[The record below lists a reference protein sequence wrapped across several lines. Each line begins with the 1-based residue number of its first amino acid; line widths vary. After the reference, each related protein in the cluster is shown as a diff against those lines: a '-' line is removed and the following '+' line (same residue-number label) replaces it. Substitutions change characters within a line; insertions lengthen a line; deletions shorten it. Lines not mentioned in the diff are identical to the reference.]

1 MEHTSSTITNLST
14 PSSRV
19 KISLNLTWLVV
30 IPAGLWAIA
39 TFYVPI
45 FGAFLSVTQTWV
57 VTLLI
62 GLAVAVSLLGHVF
75 AHIYAARWVGGSA
88 PSTVSLFLFGDAAP
102 AWPAS
107 TSARREAA
115 AALAGPL
122 FNLAIAGLGYL
133 IWNAQLN
140 VYLNLTMLFLCGFNI
155 WLAIINLTPAFPLDG
170 GRLVRV
176 IFWGA
181 APQRARATRLSK
193 NLGFLISAALI
204 AWSVVLILQ
213 HLRFSLETG
222 AVTMAYA
229 LLILAGLWRQPAW
242 KDDAPAQLDQL
253 ISRRPIRTLTAGLSI
268 LIMLGVAS
276 SLLLTNEGLEAPG
289 FALAVESMI
298 HVSPEHRYTHS
309 GSLILTSVVAQA
321 PITAAEWLFGQLS
334 PVVKIVPPARVVPEN
349 TTPQEQARQG
359 FQMLDQSTTTA
370 IVVGLRRAGYSA
382 DLMGKGVGVVSVQPD
397 SQAQGLLQPGDVIT
411 GLNGTS
417 IQTTSELIDQI
428 KAQDP
433 HTTVHLTIERN
444 QHTLEVAVP
453 LMSPTLT
460 NTSPRLG
467 IVIAPAGFDLKLPFP
482 VQIVPEKIVGGPSA
496 GLMFSL
502 AVYNAVTPTDLTGG
516 WKIAG
521 TGTIGL
527 DGTVGPIG
535 GVEQKV
541 AAAEAAGAEYFLSPV
556 ENYEDARAVAQHIQ
570 VVKIA
575 TIDQALAFLHNLSQP

>member
-1 MEHTSSTITNLST
+1 MEHTSSTVTKLSM
-14 PSSRV
+14 PSGHV

-30 IPAGLWAIA
+30 IPAGLWVIA

-62 GLAVAVSLLGHVF
+62 GLAVAISLLGHAF
-75 AHIYAARWVGGSA
+75 AHIYAARRVSGST
-88 PSTVSLFLFGDAAP
+88 PSTVSLFLFGDAAQ

-107 TSARREAA
+107 PSARREAA
-115 AALAGPL
+115 VAIAGPL
-122 FNLAIAGLGYL
+122 FNLVLAGLGYL

-140 VYLNLTMLFLCGFNI
+140 VYLNLCMLFLCGFNI
-155 WLAIINLTPAFPLDG
+155 WLGVVNITPAFPLDG
-170 GRLVRV
+170 GRLVRA
-176 IFWGA
+176 IFWGTA
-181 APQRARATRLSK
+181 QQPARATRLSIRF
-193 NLGFLISAALI
+193 GFLISAALI
-204 AWSVVLILQ
+204 AWGVVLIVQ
-213 HLRFSLETG
+213 QLRFSLETG
-222 AVTMAYA
+222 AVTIAYA

-242 KDDAPAQLDQL
+242 KDDAPAQLDQR
-253 ISRRPIRTLTAGLSI
+253 ISRQPIRALIAGLPI

-289 FALAVESMI
+289 FALAVEPMI
-298 HVSPEHRYTHS
+298 HVAPEHRYTHS
-309 GSLILTSVVAQA
+309 GSLILTSVIAQA

-334 PVVKIVPPARVVPEN
+334 PVVKVVPPASVVPAN

-359 FQMLDQSTTTA
+359 FRMLDQSTTTA
-370 IVVGLRRAGYSA
+370 VVVGLRRAGYSA
-382 DLMGKGVGVVSVQPD
+382 DLVGKGVQVVSIQSD
-397 SQAQGLLQPGDVIT
+397 SPAQGLLQSGDVIT
-411 GLNGTS
+411 GLNGTP

-433 HTTVHLTIERN
+433 HATVHLTIERN
-444 QHTLEVAVP
+444 QHTTEVVVP
-453 LMSPTLT
+453 LMSPTIT

-467 IVIAPAGFDLKLPFP
+467 IVIQPAGFDLKLPFP

-496 GLMFSL
+496 GLMFTL

-516 WKIAG
+516 RKIAG
-521 TGTIGL
+521 TGTISL

-556 ENYEDARAVAQHIQ
+556 ENYENARAVAQHIT

-575 TIDQALAFLHNLSQP
+575 TVDQALAFLRSLSQ